1 MLSPRRSGAAARR
14 LGGIGLARLSL
25 RSRRRRRRHRATI
38 RSTTARPVITT
49 TIHTRSGATSIVA
62 AGVDRHR
69 VGHEELAR
77 LDVWLKVERLQV

>member
-25 RSRRRRRRHRATI
+25 RSRRRRHRATI